1 MREVE
6 SQPKRKDRLS
16 HWKHSDRSI
25 VLLCPSTFTTATRGE
40 LIEFSR
46 ERERE
51 RERVS
56 WEFRNII
63 SVQILQTIFDF
74 DVSVLDQI
82 VSLEY
87 VNIFFYYRAVHS
99 LGREIK
105 SLSFEQ
111 LKFLLSFSA
120 SLVFTHLGEQLI
132 YFGKWSVLNYSKS
145 LLRN

>member
-1 MREVE
+1 MGPAMREVE

-51 RERVS
+51 RVS
-56 WEFRNII
+56 WEFRNIF

-111 LKFLLSFSA
+111 LKFLSFSA
-120 SLVFTHLGEQLI
+120 SLVFTRFRRATDLFWKMERSEL
-132 YFGKWSVLNYSKS
+132 F
-145 LLRN
+145 